1 MLLLFFSYTNSAKLR
16 IQNEFIAVYFIGK
29 RLQCLEAPVEESDAF
44 LFENVNKEL
53 GRAYNRKGRKQFLS

>member
-1 MLLLFFSYTNSAKLR
+1 MYKNYEKLTIQ
-16 IQNEFIAVYFIGK
+16 IQNEFIALYFIGK
-29 RLQCLEAPVEESDAF
+29 RLQYLEAPVEESDAF

>member
-1 MLLLFFSYTNSAKLR
+1 MKFNKKIQ
-16 IQNEFIAVYFIGK
+16 IQNEFIALYFMRK
-29 RLQCLEAPVEESDAF
+29 RLQCLEAPIEKFDAF

>member
-1 MLLLFFSYTNSAKLR
+1 MNLLLYT
-16 IQNEFIAVYFIGK
+16 FIGK

-53 GRAYNRKGRKQFLS
+53 GRAYNRKDRKQFLS